1 MAPLVEIR
9 TGLSGPGPGFGIVRG
24 GVRRDGDQLQ
34 ALDVEHGRQE
44 VVELALATFLV
55 GGIFDVLG
63 KMTTLS
69 DFYPTTRTLL
79 NLLKLSL
86 SPYPLLLLSLTICRT
101 AGSLR
106 SMEIAGIEPTSLR
119 SESDHSNHKATIIAV
134 QQCLKLNLRGDMFL
148 DN

>member
-9 TGLSGPGPGFGIVRG
+9 TGLSGPGPGSGSGIVRG

-44 VVELALATFLV
+44 VVEQALAAFLV

-69 DFYPTTRTLL
+69 DF
-79 NLLKLSL
+79 
-86 SPYPLLLLSLTICRT
+86 
-101 AGSLR
+101 
-106 SMEIAGIEPTSLR
+106 
-119 SESDHSNHKATIIAV
+119 
-134 QQCLKLNLRGDMFL
+134 
-148 DN
+148 

>member
-9 TGLSGPGPGFGIVRG
+9 TGLPGPGSGPGIVRG

-44 VVELALATFLV
+44 VVEQALAAFLV

-69 DFYPTTRTLL
+69 DF
-79 NLLKLSL
+79 
-86 SPYPLLLLSLTICRT
+86 
-101 AGSLR
+101 
-106 SMEIAGIEPTSLR
+106 
-119 SESDHSNHKATIIAV
+119 
-134 QQCLKLNLRGDMFL
+134 
-148 DN
+148 